1 MPFRLFD
8 APLREPSQFVGFA
21 GNELDRQSESRN
33 EESLAKALAHP
44 AVRLMLVSGG
54 RAYLKLKDGLFDPH
68 FTPAES
74 AALHT
79 DLDHAV
85 LLGFDAEGPRVVVPA
100 GVEPDD
106 LPPTIKAID
115 YRSVYVQGLIP
126 PSDLGAL
133 AQGAS
138 LLAWHAS
145 HRFCSKCGHESEMR
159 HGGYRR
165 VCGNCGTEHFPRTDP
180 VAIMLTV
187 RGEKCLLGR
196 SPRFAPGMYSCLAG
210 FIEPGETIENAVRR
224 ETLEE
229 AGVRLSRVVYQASQ
243 PWPFPHSLMIGC
255 YAEALNE
262 DIHTD
267 LNELEDCRWFT
278 REEVRAMIAGK
289 HEAGITVPPPGA
301 IASHLI
307 RTWAEHGE

>member
-21 GNELDRQSESRN
+21 GNDLDRQSENRD
-33 EESLAKALAHP
+33 EESLARALAHP
-44 AVRLMLVSGG
+44 AMRLMLVHDG
-54 RAYLKLKDGLFDPH
+54 RVYLKLKDGVFDPH
-68 FTPAES
+68 FTREQGT
-74 AALHT
+74 ALKAL
-79 DLDHAV
+79 LDHAV
-85 LLGFDAEGPRVVVPA
+85 LLGFDAEGPRIVAPA

-115 YRSVYVQGLIP
+115 YRSVYVQGLVGP
-126 PSDLGAL
+126 TDLGAL
-133 AQGAS
+133 AQGVS
-138 LLAWHAS
+138 LLAWHTS

-165 VCGNCGTEHFPRTDP
+165 VCPNCGTEHFPRTDP

-187 RGEKCLLGR
+187 SGDKCLLGR
-196 SPRFAPGMYSCLAG
+196 SLRFAPGMYSCLAG

-229 AGVRLSRVVYQASQ
+229 AGIRLGRIVYQASQ

-267 LNELEDCRWFT
+267 FKELEDCRWFS
-278 REEVRAMIAGK
+278 RGEVRAIIAGN

-307 RTWAEHGE
+307 RSWAEED